1 MMAKDLALDLTTN
14 DLAYEAGDLSTVEEL
29 DEVIQSVGI
38 GYRTGLGEWGFDTD
52 AGLDYINIIRA
63 KGVPDAI
70 KVAEF
75 RRVGARNSEV
85 TQVREVEL
93 TTDDATRD
101 LTADIAL
108 STIYGPAGL
117 II

>member
-1 MMAKDLALDLTTN
+1 MALDLELDPLTN
-14 DLAYEAGDLSTVEEL
+14 DLAYEAGDLSTVIEL
-29 DEVIQSVGI
+29 AEVTQSVGI
-38 GYRTGLGEWGFDTD
+38 AYRTGLGEWPFDTD
-52 AGLDYINIIRA
+52 AGLDYIGTIRA

-75 RRVGARNSEV
+75 RRVGARVEGV

-93 TTDDATRD
+93 TDDPDSRD
-101 LTADIAL
+101 LTVDIAL
-108 STIYGPAGL
+108 STIYGPTGL